1 MIKVN
6 WTEEKKEKA
15 IEMLTEYFK
24 KHGNGECITQGDKAQ
39 FDAIE
44 LTCNIADDVL
54 KDGEGII
61 FTDED

>member
-1 MIKVN
+1 
-6 WTEEKKEKA
+6 
-15 IEMLTEYFK
+15 MLTEYFK
-24 KHGNGECITQGDKAQ
+24 KHGIGESIAQGDTAQ
-39 FDAIE
+39 IEAIE